1 MLNDLPE
8 DGNISDRI
16 ERIVHVVPPPN
27 ALSET
32 REGRSTVEGDENEDG
47 EDREDDD
54 LEEGPDTSGATGPI
68 DNEDVSS
75 RGKTMCPT
83 LNLLLL
89 AEEMVE
95 MTKRRRLQ
103 SGMVVVLA
111 ILYCW
116 RGCDRL
122 LHAAMNKKS
131 SITNN
136 LF

>member
-32 REGRSTVEGDENEDG
+32 RKGRSTVEGDENEDG

-68 DNEDVSS
+68 DNEDVE
-75 RGKTMCPT
+75 RDQVYIPQTIMETAGLDEDQIRRFLLNENEPPGTVNNPVVMPT
-83 LNLLLL
+83 DGRPINEYTTPYIQTQ
-89 AEEMVE
+89 A
-95 MTKRRRLQ
+95 
-103 SGMVVVLA
+103 
-111 ILYCW
+111 
-116 RGCDRL
+116 
-122 LHAAMNKKS
+122 
-131 SITNN
+131 
-136 LF
+136 

>member
-1 MLNDLPE
+1 
-8 DGNISDRI
+8 
-16 ERIVHVVPPPN
+16 
-27 ALSET
+27 
-32 REGRSTVEGDENEDG
+32 
-47 EDREDDD
+47 
-54 LEEGPDTSGATGPI
+54 
-68 DNEDVSS
+68 
-75 RGKTMCPT
+75 MCPT

-95 MTKRRRLQ
+95 RTKRRRLQ